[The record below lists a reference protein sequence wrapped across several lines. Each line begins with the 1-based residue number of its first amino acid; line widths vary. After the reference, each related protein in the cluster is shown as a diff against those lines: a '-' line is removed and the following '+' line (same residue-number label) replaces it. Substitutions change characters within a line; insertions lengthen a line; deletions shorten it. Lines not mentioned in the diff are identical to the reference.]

1 MATIN
6 MEEARAIADDLRRMH
21 DEVDSLMNETGDR
34 RGFTDAE
41 VESLQKRLKA
51 IKGEIKEVA
60 KHGTLSRR
68 KSALTDLERCFFAP
82 AVQRASA
89 SFRLIVNADP
99 RKVSWVSGLYDVAD
113 DLSYYLNNLE
123 NYISENS

>member
-1 MATIN
+1 MTSIN
-6 MEEARAIADDLRRMH
+6 MEEAQAIAGELHRMH
-21 DEVDSLMNETGDR
+21 DEVDSLMKETGDR
-34 RGFTDAE
+34 RSFTDAE

-51 IKGEIKEVA
+51 IKGEIKAAA
-60 KHGTLSRR
+60 KHGTLSR
-68 KSALTDLERCFFAP
+68 KKFALTDLERCFFAP

-89 SFRLIVNADP
+89 SFRLTINANP

-123 NYISENS
+123 TYLSENS